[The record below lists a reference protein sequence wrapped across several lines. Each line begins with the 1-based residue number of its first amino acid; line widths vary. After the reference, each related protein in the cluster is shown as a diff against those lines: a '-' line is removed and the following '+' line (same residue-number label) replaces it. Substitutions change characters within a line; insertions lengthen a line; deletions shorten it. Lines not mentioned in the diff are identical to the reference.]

1 MTCLACLEGPGLHL
15 DFHWSAHLFIL
26 HRSLQSCSALLI
38 ESLVTDGKD
47 VKVQTTYRH
56 YK

>member
-1 MTCLACLEGPGLHL
+1 MTYLACLERQGLHL

-38 ESLVTDGKD
+38 ESSITEGKD
-47 VKVQTTYRH
+47 VKVQITYRH

>member
-1 MTCLACLEGPGLHL
+1 MTCLACLEGQGLHL
-15 DFHWSAHLFIL
+15 DFHWSAHPFIL